1 MKQLGR
7 SQDAYDRFSAAVEVP
22 LTVLAA
28 LWLPILVVPLVARI
42 PASVGQVF
50 KSIDYLVW
58 AVFVVEYLVKLY
70 LAPSRRHF
78 FLHHLVDLLVV
89 AVPMFRPLR
98 LLRLLRVVTLT
109 RAALILASA
118 LRRTRELLT
127 HQGLHFV
134 LLSVMA
140 IVLVCSAMELAFER
154 HAPGARIHD
163 FADALWWA
171 IVTVTTVGYGD
182 TYPVTAGG
190 RGVAVVLMLTGIG
203 LVGVLSASVAS
214 YFVGQRADKDMTELH
229 RRLDRIEGMLAR
241 ALDRDPP
248 DSPRPSG
255 STQTGPLSS
264 GSRPS
269 GSPRCPDPGAG
280 PT

>member
-1 MKQLGR
+1 MKQLGH
-7 SQDAYDRFSAAVEVP
+7 SQEAYDRFSAIVEVP

-28 LWLPILVVPLVARI
+28 LWLPVLVVPLVARV
-42 PASVGQVF
+42 PARIDDAF
-50 KSIDYLVW
+50 KSIDYFVW
-58 AVFVVEYLVKLY
+58 AVFVVEYLIKLY
-70 LAPSRRHF
+70 LAPSRRRF
-78 FLHHLVDLLVV
+78 FRRHLVDLLVV

-98 LLRLLRVVTLT
+98 LLRLLRVLTLA
-109 RAALILASA
+109 RAGLILTSA

-134 LLSVMA
+134 LLSVLA
-140 IVLVCSAMELAFER
+140 IILVCSAMELAFER
-154 HAPGARIHD
+154 HATGANIHN

-214 YFVGQRADKDMTELH
+214 YFVGQQAGKDMAELH
-229 RRLDRIEGMLAR
+229 RRLDRIEDMLAR
-241 ALDRDPP
+241 ALDPDPP
-248 DSPRPSG
+248 DPPRRSGRTPPASPSRG
-255 STQTGPLSS
+255 S
-264 GSRPS
+264 
-269 GSPRCPDPGAG
+269 
-280 PT
+280 